1 VTRVRNQ
8 AQSQVRF
15 RVRNQ
20 VRSYPSGKDMGKG
33 VEQDKNM
40 QGKRTYLLWVRD
52 LFVHENIKFIK
63 DQFNK
68 EIKLNPS
75 QIRRVNLS

>member
-1 VTRVRNQ
+1 
-8 AQSQVRF
+8 
-15 RVRNQ
+15 
-20 VRSYPSGKDMGKG
+20 MGKG

-52 LFVHENIKFIK
+52 LFVHGNIKFIK
-63 DQFNK
+63 DRFNK